1 MKAVILSRVSTK
13 EQEDGHSL
21 DAQTIFL
28 KEYCKRKN
36 LEVLKEFRIIE
47 SSTRGERKEFKEMLN
62 FIEKQKIQIAL
73 VCHKVDR
80 LQRSFKEYNRL
91 NDLMYNN
98 QLEIHF
104 SSEGSILSKDSN
116 SSQKMMWNMQI
127 TGSQFYTDSISDNV
141 KRSVDKKIID
151 GTILYSAPL
160 GYINLK
166 DGKGGVEVD
175 REKAIII
182 KKIFQEHSTGLY
194 SLKYLKELAYK
205 LGLRT
210 KQDNPAS
217 ISTIERILKN
227 PFYYG
232 YMRIH
237 GKTVKH
243 IYESIITKRLFEM
256 CQNVINNRGY
266 KKDYSKETKEPF
278 IFSKLIRCKNCG
290 CLISCEKKKGKYVYL
305 RPNSKKD
312 CNCKQISEKQALD
325 LVNGVLDRFY
335 IKESKLKILKNVMSE
350 VFELKNKESNELLTS
365 NRRQFDVLERKKNKL
380 LNLYLNESITQ
391 NEYDKKKLGLQEM
404 QHNINKQ
411 IQNLTES
418 DESLIISIEYM
429 LDVVSKS
436 KYIFKSSGNRKKRRL
451 LAIVFSNFILTDV
464 SLCFALKK
472 PFDAMVKLVKSSKW
486 RPQRDSNPCCRLERP
501 VS

>member
-21 DAQTIFL
+21 DAQTML
-28 KEYCKRKN
+28 LRKYCKRKN
-36 LEVLKEFRIIE
+36 LEIIKEFQIIE
-47 SSTRGERKEFKEMLN
+47 SSTRGERKEFKEMLKYIN
-62 FIEKQKIQIAL
+62 SQKGTIAL

-80 LQRSFKEYNRL
+80 LQRSFNESNLLNTQLQKGRL
-91 NDLMYNN
+91 EL
-98 QLEIHF
+98 HF
-104 SSEGSILSKDSN
+104 TSENSILTKNST
-116 SSQKMMWNMQI
+116 SSQKAMWNMQI
-127 TGSQFYTDSISDNV
+127 MMSQSFTDSISDNV

-243 IYESIITKRLFEM
+243 IYEPIITKRLFEM

-365 NRRQFDVLERKKNKL
+365 YRRQFDVLERKKNKL
-380 LNLYLNESITQ
+380 LNLCLNDSITQ
-391 NEYDKKKLGLQEM
+391 NEYDKEKLGLQEM
-404 QHNINKQ
+404 QHKTNER

-436 KYIFKSSGNRKKRRL
+436 KYIFKSSGNRK
-451 LAIVFSNFILTDV
+451 
-464 SLCFALKK
+464 
-472 PFDAMVKLVKSSKW
+472 
-486 RPQRDSNPCCRLERP
+486 
-501 VS
+501 